1 MRGPLIT
8 ILMTLLLV
16 LIVLFAAAVTAVG
29 IAAIGLLLHRWF
41 ALTQW
46 EGSLIAIVAS
56 VGFGFL
62 LYRLLS
68 SPLSSLASSDWEE
81 EEEEEEAPP
90 EPPVVPWRRNRPT
103 PGTLPQQQ
111 SQSRGAT
118 PPAKTRK

>member
-1 MRGPLIT
+1 MRGALIT
-8 ILMTLLLV
+8 ILLTLLLV
-16 LIVLFAAAVTAVG
+16 LVVLFAAAVTAVG

-56 VGFGFL
+56 AGFGFL

-81 EEEEEEAPP
+81 KEEEEAPP

-103 PGTLPQQQ
+103 PGTLPQQKP
-111 SQSRGAT
+111 QSRDAT